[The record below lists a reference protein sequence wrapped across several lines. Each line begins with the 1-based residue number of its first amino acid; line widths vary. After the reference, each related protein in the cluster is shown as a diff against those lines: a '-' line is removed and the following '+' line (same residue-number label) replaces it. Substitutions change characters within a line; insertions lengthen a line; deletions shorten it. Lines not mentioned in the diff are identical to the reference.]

1 MRELISVRAI
11 EKELINR
18 GHYLDELYKIT
29 IAYTTSLWARYHT
42 LDAKRT
48 AIEKRYMEKYPPPYE
63 GEVPYILDAEWNWLD
78 EDCLAIEEEM
88 QDLFNIVIGFEHN
101 CNPFKN

>member
-1 MRELISVRAI
+1 MRVVTVKAI
-11 EKELINR
+11 AKELHER
-18 GHYLDELYKIT
+18 GHYFDELYQIT
-29 IAYTTSLWARYHT
+29 IAYATSLWARYHT

-48 AIEKRYMEKYPPPYE
+48 AIEKRYMEKYPPPYK
-63 GEVPYILDAEWNWLD
+63 GGAPYVLDAEWNWLD

-88 QDLFNIVIGFEHN
+88 QDLFNTVIGFEHN